1 MRRDSPS
8 DEYPPLPHLQVTIS
22 RLARGNLKVS
32 MTIAESGGIVPL
44 VRLICSGDRSGDRH
58 MSSGQTVLQ
67 ATAALH
73 ASAHHGAISPQTVLQ
88 ATAALAEVSLVPA
101 NRELIARAGAIPALV
116 SLLAS
121 AVAGTPETAARAL
134 GHLARDGALKLPPSD
149 DAAAAAVNVHT
160 SYPDAGGR
168 PRQPSR
174 EIGRELGREI
184 GRELGRDLPADLPP
198 PPTGESALAP
208 DDGARDGALFDGAAR
223 RRLIRTCGGVRHL
236 VQLLDPVSAIE
247 LQNEGREAKSS
258 KHLWMG
264 VKAVAT
270 MGSAV
275 SSAVPSAVPSTVSS
289 AVPSAMSSA
298 VSSAMSS
305 AVPSAVSSAVPS
317 MSTEGSADPEL
328 VVGVQEAAAAALA
341 DLAYGDEEIQAAIIQ
356 AGGVVPLLA
365 IVRGV
370 SSALSIASGMSCAI
384 SAGAQEH
391 AARAIWNLAA
401 SPDNQ
406 DVIVENGA
414 IPELVTL
421 VRDGSPRAQE
431 VGAAVL
437 SELAHG
443 AVLLHQRLQLQQRAQ
458 LQHQT
463 EEQLQRKVDAGGDGG
478 VATAE
483 EDDDVEPYASAHHG
497 AMTPQDDDVEPF
509 DNSRL
514 TEIASAGGI
523 APLVALLGNGS
534 VGGKE
539 HAASALFYLAAHPAN
554 RLSMAK
560 AGGIA
565 PLVALLDEGTQVDD
579 ADCY

>member
-1 MRRDSPS
+1 
-8 DEYPPLPHLQVTIS
+8 VTIS

-121 AVAGTPETAARAL
+121 SVAGTPETAARAL

-174 EIGRELGREI
+174 EVGREI
-184 GRELGRDLPADLPP
+184 GRDLPTDLPP

-236 VQLLDPVSAIE
+236 VQLLDPVSAFE

-275 SSAVPSAVPSTVSS
+275 PSAVPSTVSS
-289 AVPSAMSSA
+289 AVPSAVSSA
-298 VSSAMSS
+298 VPSAMSS

-497 AMTPQDDDVEPF
+497 AMTPQDDGVEPF

>member
-1 MRRDSPS
+1 M
-8 DEYPPLPHLQVTIS
+8 TIS

-44 VRLICSGDRSGDRH
+44 VRLICSGDRLE
-58 MSSGQTVLQ
+58 SSGQTMLQ

-73 ASAHHGAISPQTVLQ
+73 ASAHHGAISPQTMLQ

-116 SLLAS
+116 SLLTS

-149 DAAAAAVNVHT
+149 DAAATAAA

-174 EIGRELGREI
+174 EIGREI
-184 GRELGRDLPADLPP
+184 GRDLPTDLPP
-198 PPTGESALAP
+198 PASESALAP
-208 DDGARDGALFDGAAR
+208 DDGARNGALFDGKAR
-223 RRLIRTCGGVRHL
+223 RRLIRKCGGVKHL
-236 VQLLDPVSAIE
+236 IQLLDPVSAFE
-247 LQNEGREAKSS
+247 LQNEAKSS
-258 KHLWMG
+258 PYSC
-264 VKAVAT
+264 
-270 MGSAV
+270 SAQR
-275 SSAVPSAVPSTVSS
+275 SAQRST
-289 AVPSAMSSA
+289 AADA
-298 VSSAMSS
+298 F
-305 AVPSAVSSAVPS
+305 
-317 MSTEGSADPEL
+317 GDPEL

-341 DLAYGDEEIQAAIIQ
+341 DLAYGDEEIQEAILQ

-370 SSALSIASGMSCAI
+370 ASALSVSSGMSSAI

-391 AARAIWNLAA
+391 AARALWNLAA

-406 DVIVENGA
+406 DLIVENGA

-421 VRDGSPRAQE
+421 VREGSSRSQE
-431 VGAAVL
+431 IGAAVL
-437 SELAHG
+437 SEIAHG
-443 AVLLHQRLQLQQRAQ
+443 AVLLHQ
-458 LQHQT
+458 T
-463 EEQLQRKVDAGGDGG
+463 EEQLQQKVDAGGDRG
-478 VATAE
+478 VAAGE
-483 EDDDVEPYASAHHG
+483 EEDDVEPYA
-497 AMTPQDDDVEPF
+497 
-509 DNSRL
+509 NSRL

-565 PLVALLDEGTQVDD
+565 PLVALLDEGTQVGD
-579 ADCY
+579 AECH

>member
-1 MRRDSPS
+1 
-8 DEYPPLPHLQVTIS
+8 
-22 RLARGNLKVS
+22 

-67 ATAALH
+67 ATAAL
-73 ASAHHGAISPQTVLQ
+73 
-88 ATAALAEVSLVPA
+88 AEVSLVPA

-121 AVAGTPETAARAL
+121 SVAGTPETAARAL

-174 EIGRELGREI
+174 EIGREI
-184 GRELGRDLPADLPP
+184 GRDLPTDLPP

-275 SSAVPSAVPSTVSS
+275 PSAVPSTVSS
-289 AVPSAMSSA
+289 AVPSAVSSA
-298 VSSAMSS
+298 VPSAMSS

-497 AMTPQDDDVEPF
+497 AMTPQDDGVEPF

-579 ADCY
+579 ADCYRVPPSATECHRVPLIATECH

>member
-1 MRRDSPS
+1 
-8 DEYPPLPHLQVTIS
+8 
-22 RLARGNLKVS
+22 
-32 MTIAESGGIVPL
+32 
-44 VRLICSGDRSGDRH
+44 
-58 MSSGQTVLQ
+58 
-67 ATAALH
+67 
-73 ASAHHGAISPQTVLQ
+73 
-88 ATAALAEVSLVPA
+88 
-101 NRELIARAGAIPALV
+101 
-116 SLLAS
+116 
-121 AVAGTPETAARAL
+121 
-134 GHLARDGALKLPPSD
+134 
-149 DAAAAAVNVHT
+149 
-160 SYPDAGGR
+160 
-168 PRQPSR
+168 
-174 EIGRELGREI
+174 
-184 GRELGRDLPADLPP
+184 
-198 PPTGESALAP
+198 
-208 DDGARDGALFDGAAR
+208 
-223 RRLIRTCGGVRHL
+223 
-236 VQLLDPVSAIE
+236 
-247 LQNEGREAKSS
+247 
-258 KHLWMG
+258 
-264 VKAVAT
+264 
-270 MGSAV
+270 
-275 SSAVPSAVPSTVSS
+275 
-289 AVPSAMSSA
+289 
-298 VSSAMSS
+298 
-305 AVPSAVSSAVPS
+305 

-370 SSALSIASGMSCAI
+370 SSALSVASGMSCAI

-497 AMTPQDDDVEPF
+497 AMTPQDDGVEPF

>member
-1 MRRDSPS
+1 M
-8 DEYPPLPHLQVTIS
+8 TIS

-44 VRLICSGDRSGDRH
+44 VRLICSGDRSGDRLE
-58 MSSGQTVLQ
+58 SSGQTMLQ

-73 ASAHHGAISPQTVLQ
+73 ASAHHGAISPQTMLQ

-116 SLLAS
+116 SLLTS

-149 DAAAAAVNVHT
+149 DAAATAAASH
-160 SYPDAGGR
+160 PDAGGR

-174 EIGRELGREI
+174 EIGREI
-184 GRELGRDLPADLPP
+184 GRDLPTDLPP
-198 PPTGESALAP
+198 PASESALAP
-208 DDGARDGALFDGAAR
+208 DDGARNGALFDGKAR
-223 RRLIRTCGGVRHL
+223 RRLIRKCGGVKHL
-236 VQLLDPVSAIE
+236 IQLLDPVSAFE
-247 LQNEGREAKSS
+247 LQNEAKSS
-258 KHLWMG
+258 PYSC
-264 VKAVAT
+264 
-270 MGSAV
+270 SAQR
-275 SSAVPSAVPSTVSS
+275 SAQRST
-289 AVPSAMSSA
+289 AADA
-298 VSSAMSS
+298 F
-305 AVPSAVSSAVPS
+305 
-317 MSTEGSADPEL
+317 GDPEL

-341 DLAYGDEEIQAAIIQ
+341 DLAYGDEEIQEAILQ

-370 SSALSIASGMSCAI
+370 ASASSVSSGMSSAI

-391 AARAIWNLAA
+391 AARALWNLAA

-406 DVIVENGA
+406 DLIVENGA

-421 VRDGSPRAQE
+421 VREGSSRSQE
-431 VGAAVL
+431 IGAAVL
-437 SELAHG
+437 SEIAHG
-443 AVLLHQRLQLQQRAQ
+443 AVLLHQ
-458 LQHQT
+458 T
-463 EEQLQRKVDAGGDGG
+463 EEQLQQKVDAGGDRG
-478 VATAE
+478 VAAGE
-483 EDDDVEPYASAHHG
+483 EDDDVEPYA
-497 AMTPQDDDVEPF
+497 
-509 DNSRL
+509 NSRL

-565 PLVALLDEGTQVDD
+565 PLVALLDEGTQVGD
-579 ADCY
+579 AECH

>member
-1 MRRDSPS
+1 M
-8 DEYPPLPHLQVTIS
+8 TIS

-44 VRLICSGDRSGDRH
+44 VRLICSGDRSGDRLE
-58 MSSGQTVLQ
+58 SSGQTMLQ

-73 ASAHHGAISPQTVLQ
+73 ASAHHGAISPQTMLQ

-116 SLLAS
+116 SLLTS

-149 DAAAAAVNVHT
+149 DAAATAAA

-174 EIGRELGREI
+174 EIGREI
-184 GRELGRDLPADLPP
+184 GRDLPTDLPP
-198 PPTGESALAP
+198 PASESALAP
-208 DDGARDGALFDGAAR
+208 DDGARNGALFDGKAR
-223 RRLIRTCGGVRHL
+223 RRLIRKCGGVKHL
-236 VQLLDPVSAIE
+236 IQLLDPVSAFE
-247 LQNEGREAKSS
+247 LQNEAKSS
-258 KHLWMG
+258 PYSC
-264 VKAVAT
+264 
-270 MGSAV
+270 SAQR
-275 SSAVPSAVPSTVSS
+275 ST
-289 AVPSAMSSA
+289 AADA
-298 VSSAMSS
+298 F
-305 AVPSAVSSAVPS
+305 
-317 MSTEGSADPEL
+317 GDPEL

-341 DLAYGDEEIQAAIIQ
+341 DLAYGDEEIQEAILQ

-370 SSALSIASGMSCAI
+370 ASASSVSSGMSSAI

-391 AARAIWNLAA
+391 AARALWNLAA

-406 DVIVENGA
+406 DLIVENGA

-421 VRDGSPRAQE
+421 VREGSSRSQE
-431 VGAAVL
+431 IGAAVL
-437 SELAHG
+437 SEIAHG
-443 AVLLHQRLQLQQRAQ
+443 AVLLHQ
-458 LQHQT
+458 T
-463 EEQLQRKVDAGGDGG
+463 EEQLQQKVDAGGDRG
-478 VATAE
+478 VAAGE
-483 EDDDVEPYASAHHG
+483 EEDDVEPYA
-497 AMTPQDDDVEPF
+497 
-509 DNSRL
+509 NSRL

-565 PLVALLDEGTQVDD
+565 PLVALLDEGTQVGD
-579 ADCY
+579 AECH